1 MAQQRETATD
11 RLISIITTI
20 KLERQSGQ
28 LRVRRGEGLT
38 SEEGILTFVKGQ
50 ITQAN
55 VGRRNGA
62 DAVNWLSTW
71 GQAYYIFFSA
81 GLAVQPVRDVL
92 TPPPISAAEEENVTD
107 RLVARTNTDKLGTE
121 AGVRAPSVCMPLSE
135 ALARIE
141 QSGLSRT
148 HRRLF
153 LLIDGRRSE
162 YELAT
167 LLGKKVEEMRDML
180 LNLEWLGI
188 IHLFSS

>member
-81 GLAVQPVRDVL
+81 GLAVQPARDAL
-92 TPPPISAAEEENVTD
+92 TPPPNSAAEEENVTD
-107 RLVARTNTDKLGTE
+107 RLVARANTDKLGTE

-162 YELAT
+162 YELAA

-180 LNLEWLGI
+180 LNLEWLGTI
-188 IHLFSS
+188 RLFNS

>member
-55 VGRRNGA
+55 VGRRSGA

-71 GQAYYIFFSA
+71 GRAYYIFFSA
-81 GLAVQPVRDVL
+81 GPVAQPVRDVL
-92 TPPPISAAEEENVTD
+92 TPPPISADEEGNVTD

-121 AGVRAPSVCMPLSE
+121 PGVRAPSVCMPLSE

-141 QSGLSRT
+141 RSGLSRT

-167 LLGKKVEEMRDML
+167 LLGKKVEELRDML
-180 LNLEWLGI
+180 LNLEWLGTI
-188 IHLFSS
+188 RLFNS

>member
-81 GLAVQPVRDVL
+81 GLAVQPARDVL

-107 RLVARTNTDKLGTE
+107 RLVARANTDKLGTE

-135 ALARIE
+135 ALTRIE

-162 YELAT
+162 YELAA

-180 LNLEWLGI
+180 LNLEWLGT
-188 IHLFSS
+188 IHLFNS

>member
-71 GQAYYIFFSA
+71 SQAYYVFFST
-81 GLAVQPVRDVL
+81 GPVAQSARDVL
-92 TPPPISAAEEENVTD
+92 TPPPISAGEEENVTD

-121 AGVRAPSVCMPLSE
+121 AGIRSPSVCMPLSE

-148 HRRLF
+148 YRRLF

-162 YELAT
+162 HELAT

-180 LNLEWLGI
+180 LNLEWLGT
-188 IHLFSS
+188 IHLFNS

>member
-71 GQAYYIFFSA
+71 GQAYYIFFSTGPVA
-81 GLAVQPVRDVL
+81 QPARDVL
-92 TPPPISAAEEENVTD
+92 TPPPISAGEENVTD

-148 HRRLF
+148 YRRLF

-180 LNLEWLGI
+180 LNLEWLGT
-188 IHLFSS
+188 IHLFNS

>member
-38 SEEGILTFVKGQ
+38 SEEGVLTFVKGQ

-71 GQAYYIFFSA
+71 GQAYYIFFSTGPVA
-81 GLAVQPVRDVL
+81 QPARDVL
-92 TPPPISAAEEENVTD
+92 TPPPISAGEENVTD

-148 HRRLF
+148 YRRLF

-180 LNLEWLGI
+180 LNLEWLGT
-188 IHLFSS
+188 IHLFNS

>member
-71 GQAYYIFFSA
+71 SQAYYIFFSI
-81 GLAVQPVRDVL
+81 GPVAQTARDVL
-92 TPPPISAAEEENVTD
+92 TPPPISAGDENVTD

-121 AGVRAPSVCMPLSE
+121 TGVRAPSVCMPLSE

-148 HRRLF
+148 YRRLF

-180 LNLEWLGI
+180 LNLEWLGT
-188 IHLFSS
+188 IHLFNS